1 MAYWI
6 QKTSD
11 NHNMSGYKLY
21 RCDYKSDI
29 ADLPRF
35 GIHGKEQKDDS
46 AASYPC
52 SYGSECECIEEGGLK
67 YTLGKDTNQWKP
79 LNNTGSSSSGNN
91 GNTGSNGIIDESDIA
106 TDGEVDSVLD
116 SVFGNK

>member
-6 QKTSD
+6 QKTPD

-35 GIHGKEQKDDS
+35 GIYGKPQKDDS
-46 AASYPC
+46 TASSPC

-67 YTLGKDTNQWKP
+67 YTLGKDTNAWKP
-79 LNNTGSSSSGNN
+79 LNNIGNSSDSGSGGSSSSGGTDLN
-91 GNTGSNGIIDESDIA
+91 IA
-106 TDGEVDSVLD
+106 TDDDVDNVLD
-116 SVFGNK
+116 SVFGDK